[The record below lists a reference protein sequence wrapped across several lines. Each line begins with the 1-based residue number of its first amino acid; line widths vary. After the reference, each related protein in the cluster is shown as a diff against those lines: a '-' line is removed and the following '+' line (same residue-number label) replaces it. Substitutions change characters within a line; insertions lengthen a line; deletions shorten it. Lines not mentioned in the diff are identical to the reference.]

1 MRVSQVL
8 VRFYKAFNFDYLR
21 KFHDKASK
29 QPWEELADGSWYP
42 FVVVD
47 LADRITTV
55 VGANESGKT
64 QILRAL
70 EKALTGKP
78 AKRLDFCRY
87 SKFFIVDGTMRLPD
101 FGVTLTDLDGTEKEA
116 LAKVAGVDV
125 GDLPTSFTFIR
136 GGDGVNTLW
145 VHVGSDWKSVKL
157 TANQLKTLDGL
168 LPKPFWM
175 DSELPLPDAV
185 PLAYLAD
192 PDGAQGATELLNRKA
207 RSQVV
212 GKILGL
218 GLGMFGTKET
228 VTQSAQQISGALG
241 TVDAPANPVAAD
253 SLELAADL
261 ILRIAGVGRDH
272 FEDLI
277 TALANGD
284 DGYVNGIEN
293 KINDALAL
301 KLNFRRWW
309 TQDSSFQLCVQI
321 RESDL
326 AFIIRDRTGT
336 DYSFGERSNGLKYW
350 LSYFVQYLRHP
361 EPTSGTEILLM
372 DEPDAFLSSE
382 GQRDLLRIFDALAY
396 PDDSRQPCPV
406 VYVTHSP
413 FLMDKNHAERIRVL
427 EKGEGEEGTRVVG
440 DASQNHYEPLR
451 SAFGGFVA
459 ETTFMGSCNLM
470 LEGPAD
476 QILLAGLS
484 TWLRREGAPVTE
496 QLDLNQITL
505 VPAGG
510 ASHIPYL
517 VYLARGRDVEKPA
530 VIVLLDGDGAGDDA
544 RKAIRRGGAYRKQL
558 IDDELVA
565 QLTDKDFNFTS
576 ARSAGVADIE
586 DLIPLDIGIAAAQRY
601 AQEFIDPKSDLSAV
615 KPSTVDATNGVL
627 EGIEAAMRTTLSDN
641 DVHLDKIG
649 FARAVL
655 EVLSNPGGADP
666 TIPEVSITTIKS
678 NFQSLFQRL
687 SKMQRIAMAEHA
699 EVKTSERVARAIESF
714 VADHTSNATR
724 ANVLILLEE
733 IDHVLD
739 HTTLE
744 AEDLR
749 SRMRWITDAHDLR
762 IDSATNVTDFAGLVE
777 ALQALPT
784 LPRHKA
790 QVMAG
795 QAVPITSPAQPV
807 LPTPSTRDQ
816 EETID
821 LDATAD
827 ATTQDEV
834 EADQQSGPTAG

>member
-21 KFHDKASK
+21 KFHDKASA
-29 QPWEELADGSWYP
+29 QPWEEMPDGSWYP
-42 FVVVD
+42 YVVVD

-64 QILRAL
+64 QILHAL
-70 EKALTGKP
+70 ESALTGKP
-78 AKRLDFCRY
+78 VKRLDFCRY
-87 SKFFIVDGTMRLPD
+87 SKFFVVDGVMRLPD
-101 FGVTLTDLDGTEKEA
+101 FGVTLTGLNGTEEQA
-116 LAKVAGVDV
+116 IAKVAGVEV
-125 GDLPTSFTFIR
+125 GDMPNSFTLIR
-136 GGDGVNTLW
+136 GGDGVTTLW
-145 VHVGSDWKSVKL
+145 VHIGTSWVSAKL
-157 TANQLKTLDGL
+157 TANQLKAIDGL

-192 PDGAQGATELLNRKA
+192 PAGAKDAAALLNRKA

-218 GLGMFGTKET
+218 GLGLFDTKET

-241 TVDAPANPVAAD
+241 AVDAPVKPVAAE
-253 SLELAADL
+253 SLTLASDL
-261 ILRIAGVGRDH
+261 ILRIAGVGRDN
-272 FEDLI
+272 FKDLI
-277 TALANGD
+277 DAVANGD

-301 KLNFRRWW
+301 RLNFRRWW
-309 TQDSSFQLCVQI
+309 TQDSSFRLRVQI

-326 AFIIRDRTGT
+326 AFIISDRTGT

-361 EPTSGTEILLM
+361 EPPSGTEILLM

-396 PDDSRQPCPV
+396 PEDGRQPCPV

-413 FLMDKNHAERIRVL
+413 FLMDRNHAERIRVL
-427 EKGEGEEGTRVVG
+427 EKGEGLEGTRVVG

-496 QLDLNQITL
+496 QLDLNLVTL

-530 VIVLLDGDGAGDDA
+530 VIVLLDGDSAGDDA

-558 IDDELVA
+558 VDDELVA
-565 QLTDKDFNFTS
+565 QLTDKQFNFTT
-576 ARSAGVADIE
+576 ARPDGVADVE
-586 DLIPLDIGIAAAQRY
+586 DLLPLDIGIAAAQRY
-601 AQEFIDPKSDLSAV
+601 AKEFIEPNANLSAIDPA
-615 KPSTVDATNGVL
+615 KVDATNGVL
-627 EGIEAAMRTTLSDN
+627 KGIEAAMRTTLDDQN
-641 DVHLDKIG
+641 IHLDKIG

-655 EVLSNPGGADP
+655 EVLANPNTADP
-666 TIPEVSITTIKS
+666 TIQETSIAMIKS
-678 NFQSLFQRL
+678 NFQSLFQVL
-687 SKMQRIAMAEHA
+687 SKMQRTAMAEHA
-699 EVKTSERVARAIESF
+699 EVKIGERVARTVESF
-714 VADHTSNATR
+714 VADHPTGATR

-749 SRMRWITDAHDLR
+749 SRMRWITDEHELQV
-762 IDSATNVTDFAGLVE
+762 DSADSVIDFPGLVE

-784 LPRHKA
+784 LGRHNA
-790 QVMAG
+790 QVAAG
-795 QAVPITSPAQPV
+795 EAVPITSPAQPV
-807 LPTPSTRDQ
+807 AAMPSNDNTTGEQASGDGSSQ
-816 EETID
+816 DDVETE
-821 LDATAD
+821 
-827 ATTQDEV
+827 QP
-834 EADQQSGPTAG
+834 SGRGDTSSS

>member
-21 KFHDKASK
+21 KFHDKSSK
-29 QPWEELADGSWYP
+29 LPWEEMPDGSWYP
-42 FVVVD
+42 FVTVD

-64 QILRAL
+64 QVLHAL
-70 EKALTGKP
+70 EMALSGKK

-87 SKFFIVDGTMRLPD
+87 SKFFIVDETMRLPD
-101 FGVTLTDLDGTEKEA
+101 FGATLTDLDSAEKSA
-116 LAKVAGVDV
+116 VAKVADVDV
-125 GDLPTSFTFIR
+125 GDLPEAFTLIR
-136 GGDGVNTLW
+136 GGDGVTKLW
-145 VHVGSDWKSVKL
+145 VYIDTGWKAAKL
-157 TANQLKTLDGL
+157 TAKDLRTIDGF
-168 LPKPFWM
+168 LPSPFWM

-192 PDGAQGATELLNRKA
+192 PDGTQAPAELLNRKA

-212 GKILGL
+212 GSILGL
-218 GLGMFGTKET
+218 GLRIFDTKES

-241 TVDAPANPVAAD
+241 AVEGSAKPVAVE
-253 SLELAADL
+253 SLALAADL
-261 ILRIAGVGRDH
+261 ILRIAGIGREH
-272 FEDLI
+272 FKDLI
-277 TALANGD
+277 EAIANGD

-309 TQDSSFQLCVQI
+309 TQDTSFQLRVQL

-326 AFIIRDRTGT
+326 AFIISDRTGT

-396 PDDSRQPCPV
+396 PEDGRQPCPV

-470 LEGPAD
+470 LEGTAD

-484 TWLRREGAPVTE
+484 TWLRREGAPVTD
-496 QLDLNQITL
+496 QLDLNQVTL

-530 VIVLLDGDGAGDDA
+530 VIVLLDGDGASDDA
-544 RKAIRRGGAYRKQL
+544 RKAIRKGGAYRKRL
-558 IDDELVA
+558 LDDGLVA
-565 QLTDKDFNFTS
+565 QLSDDQFEFTT
-576 ARSAGVADIE
+576 ARAGGVVDIE
-586 DLIPLDIGIAAAQRY
+586 DLVPLDVGIGAARRY
-601 AQEFIDPKSDLSAV
+601 ATEFLEPNADLSALA
-615 KPSTVDATNGVL
+615 PGTVDATGGVR
-627 EGIEAAMRTTLSDN
+627 EGIEAAMRAASGDHEI
-641 DVHLDKIG
+641 HLDKIG

-655 EVLSNPGGADP
+655 EVVANPTAVKPQVPDA
-666 TIPEVSITTIKS
+666 SIAIVKR
-678 NFQSLFQRL
+678 NFQSLFRVL
-687 SKMQRIAMAEHA
+687 SRMQRTAMAEHA
-699 EVKTSERVARAIESF
+699 EVKSSERVARAVESF
-714 VADHTSNATR
+714 VADHPKNATR
-724 ANVLILLEE
+724 ASVLILLEE

-749 SRMRWITDAHDLR
+749 SRLRWITDQHQLE
-762 IDSATNVTDFAGLVE
+762 IDSADSVTDFMDLVE
-777 ALQALPT
+777 ALQALPS
-784 LPRHKA
+784 LSRHNA
-790 QVMAG
+790 QVAAG
-795 QAVPITSPAQPV
+795 ESVPITSPAKPV
-807 LPTPSTRDQ
+807 AAAPLGGPEPTQVMTGDAAA
-816 EETID
+816 ETPVED
-821 LDATAD
+821 EPAKTLD
-827 ATTQDEV
+827 
-834 EADQQSGPTAG
+834 G